1 MPTSS
6 SGGFFR
12 SLVATLLGLLAV
24 VLLPVGLVA
33 FWASTTLT
41 DTDAFAQELG
51 PVVTQPK
58 VQDALADSVT
68 TGVLGAIDLRPAAET
83 ALEPIIRTEAT
94 KIVASQAVERAWT
107 ASVRSA
113 HEQFVSAMQGR
124 GNTTVGSDGRVS
136 LVLQVPLPG
145 VTEALQQA
153 GVPNIA
159 AALKPTVRVPLVD
172 ASQMSTVQRVYRAT
186 SAWGMWG
193 PVAVAVLGLL
203 AVLVAVRHARALGWL
218 AVGWGVVSVLGI
230 VALMMARGP
239 VVDRVGSPVARTVAD
254 AAYGVAARGLYVEL
268 AVALGVSVVLLVV
281 AGVAGHIGRAR
292 SAY

>member
-6 SGGFFR
+6 SGSFFR
-12 SLVATLLGLLAV
+12 SLLATLLGLLAV

-51 PVVTQPK
+51 PVVSQPK

-68 TGVLGAIDLRPAAET
+68 TGVLDAIRLQPAVEG
-83 ALEPIIRTEAT
+83 ALEPVIRTEAT
-94 KIVASQAVERAWT
+94 KIVASSAVRKAWT
-107 ASVRSA
+107 ESVRSA
-113 HEQFVSAMQGR
+113 HEQFVAAMRGR
-124 GNTTVGSDGRVS
+124 GNTSVGSDGRVS

-145 VTEALQQA
+145 VSAALQQA
-153 GVPNIA
+153 GVPDIA
-159 AALKPTVRVPLVD
+159 SALKPTVRVPLVD

-186 SAWGMWG
+186 SAWGTWG
-193 PVAVAVLGLL
+193 PAAVAALGLL

-218 AVGWGVVSVLGI
+218 ALGWGVVSLLGI
-230 VALMMARGP
+230 VAIMMARGP

-281 AGVAGHIGRAR
+281 AGVSGRVGRGRA
-292 SAY
+292 AY

>member
-6 SGGFFR
+6 SGSFLR
-12 SLVATLLGLLAV
+12 SLLATVLGLLAV

-41 DTDAFAQELG
+41 DTDAFAHELS

-58 VQDALADSVT
+58 VQEALADSVT
-68 TGVLGAIDLRPAAET
+68 SGVLDAVRLQPTVER
-83 ALEPIIRTEAT
+83 ALEPVIRTEAT
-94 KIVASQAVERAWT
+94 KIVASRAVQSAWT
-107 ASVRSA
+107 ESIRSA
-113 HEQFVSAMQGR
+113 HEQFVAAMQGR
-124 GNTTVGSDGRVS
+124 GNTAVGSDGRVA

-159 AALKPTVRVPLVD
+159 GALKPTVRVPLVD
-172 ASQMSTVQRVYRAT
+172 ASQMSTVQRVYGAT
-186 SAWGMWG
+186 SAWGTWG
-193 PVAVAVLGLL
+193 PAAVAALGLL
-203 AVLVAVRHARALGWL
+203 AVAVAVRRARALGWL
-218 AVGWGVVSVLGI
+218 AVGWGVVSLLGI
-230 VALMMARGP
+230 VAIMMARGP

-268 AVALGVSVVLLVV
+268 AAALGVSVVLLVV
-281 AGVAGHIGRAR
+281 AGHIGRAR

>member
-51 PVVTQPK
+51 PVVTQSK
-58 VQDALADSVT
+58 VQDALADTVT
-68 TGVLGAIDLRPAAET
+68 HGVLDAIDLRPPAES

-113 HEQFVSAMQGR
+113 HEQFVAAMQGR

-145 VTEALQQA
+145 VSEALQQA

-186 SAWGMWG
+186 SAWGTWG
-193 PVAVAVLGLL
+193 PAAVAALGLL

-218 AVGWGVVSVLGI
+218 AVGWGVMSVLGI
-230 VALMMARGP
+230 LAIMMARGP

-254 AAYGVAARGLYVEL
+254 AAYGVGARGLYVEL

-281 AGVAGHIGRAR
+281 AGVSGHIGRAR

>member
-1 MPTSS
+1 VPTSS
-6 SGGFFR
+6 SRSFLR
-12 SLVATLLGLLAV
+12 SLLATVLGLLAV

-41 DTDAFAQELG
+41 DTDAFAHELS

-58 VQDALADSVT
+58 VQEALADSVT
-68 TGVLGAIDLRPAAET
+68 SGVLDAVRLQPAVER
-83 ALEPIIRTEAT
+83 ALEPVIRTEAT
-94 KIVASQAVERAWT
+94 KIVASRAVQSAWT
-107 ASVRSA
+107 ESIRSA
-113 HEQFVSAMQGR
+113 HEQFVAAMQGR
-124 GNTTVGSDGRVS
+124 GNTAVGSDGRVA

-172 ASQMSTVQRVYRAT
+172 ASQMSTVQRVYGAT
-186 SAWGMWG
+186 SAWGTWG
-193 PVAVAVLGLL
+193 PAAVAALGLL
-203 AVLVAVRHARALGWL
+203 AVAVAVRRARALGWL
-218 AVGWGVVSVLGI
+218 AVGWGVVSLLGI
-230 VALMMARGP
+230 VAIMMARGP

-268 AVALGVSVVLLVV
+268 AAALGVSVVLLVV

>member
-6 SGGFFR
+6 SGSFFR
-12 SLVATLLGLLAV
+12 SLLATLLGLLTV

-58 VQDALADSVT
+58 VQDALAASVT
-68 TGVLGAIDLRPAAET
+68 SGVLSSINLSPTAER

-94 KIVASQAVERAWT
+94 KIVASHAVESAWT

-113 HEQFVSAMQGR
+113 HQQFVAAMQGR
-124 GNTTVGSDGRVS
+124 GNTAVGADGRVS

-153 GVPNIA
+153 GVPNIG
-159 AALKPTVRVPLVD
+159 AALKPTVRVPLVE
-172 ASQMSTVQRVYRAT
+172 ASQMSTVQRAYRAT
-186 SAWGMWG
+186 SAWGTWG
-193 PVAVAVLGLL
+193 PAAVAALGFL
-203 AVLVAVRHARALGWL
+203 AVLVALRRARALGWL
-218 AVGWGVVSVLGI
+218 AVGWGVVSALGI
-230 VALMMARGP
+230 VAIMMARGP

-254 AAYGVAARGLYVEL
+254 AAYGVAAKGLYVDL
-268 AVALGVSVVLLVV
+268 AVALGVSVVLLLV
-281 AGVAGHIGRAR
+281 AGVAGHVGRGR

>member
-1 MPTSS
+1 VPRSS
-6 SGGFFR
+6 SGSFFR
-12 SLVATLLGLLAV
+12 SLLATVLGLLAV

-68 TGVLGAIDLRPAAET
+68 NGVLDAVRLQPAVER
-83 ALEPIIRTEAT
+83 ALEPVIRTEAT
-94 KIVASQAVERAWT
+94 KIVASRAVQSAWT
-107 ASVRSA
+107 ESIRSA
-113 HEQFVSAMQGR
+113 HEQFVAAMQGR
-124 GNTTVGSDGRVS
+124 GNTAVGSDGRVQ

-172 ASQMSTVQRVYRAT
+172 ASQMSTVQRVYGAT
-186 SAWGMWG
+186 SAWGTWG
-193 PVAVAVLGLL
+193 PAAVAALGLL
-203 AVLVAVRHARALGWL
+203 AVAVAVRHARALGWL
-218 AVGWGVVSVLGI
+218 AVGWGIVSLLGI
-230 VALMMARGP
+230 VAIMMARGP

-268 AVALGVSVVLLVV
+268 AAALGVSVVLLAV
-281 AGVAGHIGRAR
+281 AGVAGHVGRAR

>member
-1 MPTSS
+1 MPTPS
-6 SGGFFR
+6 SGSFLR
-12 SLVATLLGLLAV
+12 SLLATLLGLLAV

-51 PVVTQPK
+51 PVVSQPK
-58 VQDALADSVT
+58 VQDALADTVT
-68 TGVLGAIDLRPAAET
+68 TGVLDAVQLQPVAER
-83 ALEPIIRTEAT
+83 ALEPVIRAEAT
-94 KIVASQAVERAWT
+94 KIVASRAVRSAWT
-107 ASVRSA
+107 ESIRSA
-113 HEQFVSAMQGR
+113 HEQFVAAMQGR

-186 SAWGMWG
+186 SAWGTWG
-193 PVAVAVLGLL
+193 PLAVAALGLL

-230 VALMMARGP
+230 LAIMMARGP

-281 AGVAGHIGRAR
+281 AGVSGRVGRAR